1 MVDLDINNRW
11 EKGTD
16 HHPKSIELM
25 RSLARIDRNLCGGYF
40 DWETGGD
47 GDNGETLMYQL
58 DIYFECLD
66 AGLNLKSLIDIQRE
80 Q

>member
-1 MVDLDINNRW
+1 MVDLDITNRW
-11 EKGTD
+11 GKGTD